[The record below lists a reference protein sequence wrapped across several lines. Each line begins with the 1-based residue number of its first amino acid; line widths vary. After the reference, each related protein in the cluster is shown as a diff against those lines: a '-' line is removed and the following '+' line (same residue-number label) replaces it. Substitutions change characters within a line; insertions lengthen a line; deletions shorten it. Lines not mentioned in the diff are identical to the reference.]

1 MGWRSIFIL
10 SSDHIELS
18 LDNKAIAITKAGKT
32 AHFRVE
38 DIDFILIDSYN
49 FKISGRLLE
58 VIASHNIPLVL
69 TSSQNHFP
77 ILQLLNP
84 YSSHHKIGSMV
95 TAQSN
100 LSKKDSLILWRELI
114 SNKIKSQGELL
125 GFTEQSAI
133 LANKA
138 LNTKSTSSLLGIE
151 GSWAK
156 IYWANLIDENFTRV
170 PKLYAL
176 PNDCMNNFLNYTYAI
191 IRSRVASAISEA
203 GMLPL
208 FSLFHRRE
216 YNQFALADDLIEPY
230 RWCADKLLRDTK
242 EIKEC
247 DDLFLSKELKKIALT
262 VLHEKVYIA
271 SQRRAF
277 GLDEAIRIGARALR
291 DAILQKS
298 KEPLRDTLCIIP
310 Q

>member
-1 MGWRSIFIL
+1 MGWRSIFISNGDYL
-10 SSDHIELS
+10 ELS
-18 LDNKAIAITKAGKT
+18 IDNKNIAIKKDNKI

-38 DIDFILIDSYN
+38 DVDFILVDSYN

-58 VIASHNIPLVL
+58 MIASHNIPLVL

-95 TAQSN
+95 TAQSK

-114 SNKIKSQGELL
+114 ANKIKSQGELVVL
-125 GFTEQSAI
+125 KEQSTS
-133 LANKA
+133 LATKA
-138 LNTKSTSSLLGIE
+138 LRAKSTGSLLGIE

-156 IYWANLIDENFTRV
+156 IYWANLIDRDFTRV
-170 PKLYAL
+170 PKLYAM

-191 IRSRVASAISEA
+191 IRARVASAISEV

-230 RWCADKLLRDTK
+230 RWCADRLLRDTK
-242 EIKEC
+242 SVRDC
-247 DDLFLSKELKKIALT
+247 DDIFLSKELKKVSLS
-262 VLHEKVYIA
+262 VLHEKVYIV
-271 SQRRAF
+271 SLKRVF
-277 GLDEAIRIGARALR
+277 SLDEAIRIGARALR
-291 DAILQKS
+291 DAILQKN
-298 KEPLRDTLCIIP
+298 KEPLRDTLCVIP